1 MNLRLLK
8 QYCINKIQEYP
19 MLKEEISDFYYLA
32 QDEIDEGGSEVHE
45 CNLAVSSI
53 DTLISEHNT
62 KIKELELEL
71 KQLKGKYD

>member
-32 QDEIDEGGSEVHE
+32 KDEIEEGGSEVHE
-45 CNLAVSSI
+45 CNLAINSI
-53 DTLISEHNT
+53 DTLIIEHIA

-71 KQLKGKYD
+71 KQLKGQL